1 MEKLIV
7 DDDYLEKLATYQ
19 DAASQKSAEAAKVAA
34 DVAGRLSASHG
45 AVSGASNKAA
55 KAAEAAR
62 EKAAASISADAAA
75 LAQWLRDQKVNYRAA
90 DEDFSHTIDRQLPD
104 R

>member
-19 DAASQKSAEAAKVAA
+19 DAASHKSAEAAKVAA
-34 DVAGRLSASHG
+34 AVAGRLSASHG
-45 AVSGASNKAA
+45 AVSGPSNKAA

-62 EKAAASISADAAA
+62 NKAAASISADAAA
-75 LAQWLRDQKVNYRAA
+75 LAQWLRDQKENYRAA
-90 DEDFSHTIDRQLPD
+90 DEDFSRAIDRQRPD